1 MLPRR
6 HIRIKVFQTLYTYFQ
21 QVEDNTFHVDKALET
36 NLKDY
41 LDLYYLILDILIILR
56 SIAAEEIST
65 KQKNFLPT
73 KDDLN
78 PNKKFIENK
87 ILKKI
92 KKKTKRTGNI
102 DEEKLKSLVKS
113 IFKNFQKRNTYIQY
127 MNSEILSHENEKKI
141 IIDILKNHIITNEKM
156 HDFMEE
162 YSIYWNDD
170 LIIAY
175 NIFIEKINKNE
186 NLNTLSLFRN
196 KEDEFFAK
204 TLLTKTINKQDEISS
219 IIHELANN
227 WDKERIAL
235 IDLILMKMAIVEMK
249 YIKTIPNKVTIDEYI
264 EISKQYSTP
273 KSKEFING
281 ILDAF
286 IKTDFTKKMK

>member
-1 MLPRR
+1 MML
-6 HIRIKVFQTLYTYFQ
+6 H
-21 QVEDNTFHVDKALET
+21 
-36 NLKDY
+36 
-41 LDLYYLILDILIILR
+41 
-56 SIAAEEIST
+56 SIATEEIDT
-65 KQKNFLPT
+65 KQRNFLPT

-87 ILKKI
+87 ILKKL
-92 KKKTKRTGNI
+92 KKKTKRIKNI
-102 DEEKLKSLVKS
+102 DEEKLKSLVKN
-113 IFKNFQKRNTYIQY
+113 IFKNFQKTETYIEY
-127 MNSEILSHENEKKI
+127 MNSEIFSHENEKKI
-141 IIDILKNHIITNEKM
+141 IIDILKNHIITNEAV
-156 HDFMEE
+156 HDFIEE

-170 LIIAY
+170 LIITY
-175 NIFIEKINKNE
+175 NIFIEKINKKE
-186 NLNTLSLFRN
+186 NLNTLNLFRN

-204 TLLTKTINKQDEISS
+204 TLLKETISKKDEISS
-219 IIHELANN
+219 IIYELAKN
-227 WDKERIAL
+227 WDKDRIAL
-235 IDLILMKMAIVEMK
+235 IDLILMKMAIAEMK